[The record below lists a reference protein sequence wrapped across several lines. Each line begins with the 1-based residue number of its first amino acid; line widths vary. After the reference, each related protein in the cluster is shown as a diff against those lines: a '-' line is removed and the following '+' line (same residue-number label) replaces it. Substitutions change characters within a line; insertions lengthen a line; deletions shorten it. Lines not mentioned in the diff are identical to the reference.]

1 MDNFKDTFLIAMPH
15 LSETFFEKT
24 VIYIC
29 DHGVQGAMGMVINR
43 PLASGKVAVVLESLG
58 LTPTGGL
65 KVMDVYYGG
74 PVQPALGFV
83 LHSSEYAIDNTEQI
97 SSRISLSTN
106 VGIFKDIQK
115 GRGPDQFR
123 FTLGYA
129 GWGASQ
135 LDQEIANGD
144 WLVVPAEP
152 TFIFDIPDHSKWREA
167 ASRFGIEIAQFSGS
181 GGVA

>member
-1 MDNFKDTFLIAMPH
+1 MDNFKDTFLIAIPH
-15 LSETFFEKT
+15 LSETFVEKT
-24 VIYIC
+24 VICIC
-29 DHGVQGAMGMVINR
+29 AHGAQGAMGMVINR

-83 LHSSEYAIDNTEQI
+83 LHSSEYAIDDTEQI

-152 TFIFDIPDHSKWREA
+152 TFIFDIPDRSKWREA